1 MTVDEMLR
9 DLRSVKMR
17 AEERSHVDALRE
29 RFQTLGAIT
38 TADDHWLRN
47 ACRRYAGQLR
57 LLHESRERARHT
69 NALRA
74 MGLTR
79 DEVEARAAARLRR
92 IDAENND
99 MGF

>member
-17 AEERSHVDALRE
+17 PTERTHVDALRE
-29 RFQTLGAIT
+29 RFQALGAVT
-38 TADDHWLRN
+38 TEDERWLRD
-47 ACRRYAGQLR
+47 ACRRYVQQLR
-57 LLHESRERARHT
+57 MLHEARDRARHS

-74 MGLTR
+74 RGMTAA
-79 DEVEARAAARLRR
+79 DVEARAAARLRR
-92 IDAENND
+92 ADAENND